1 MDSQARKHI
10 YTTTNESS
18 GGCNMFTYIHA
29 YMYLTIIK
37 TIYHLKTCREIKRV
51 GQRVTEGGYRKG
63 KKERK

>member
-1 MDSQARKHI
+1 
-10 YTTTNESS
+10 
-18 GGCNMFTYIHA
+18 MFTYIHA